1 MAKIS
6 AQEVKKLRDKTG
18 ASVMECRA
26 ALEKAKGNEK
36 DAIELLKK
44 RGREKAG
51 KKSGRETEEGVIASY
66 IHSNKKIGSMIELRC
81 ETDFVAKNSEFQ
93 ELAYDLAM
101 HIAALAPSY
110 LSVSDVPGKDR
121 NEYEHLVREEMA
133 ADMKSDEVMEM
144 IIAGKLKKHFEEIS
158 LLEQKFVKNPDI
170 SVGDFVKEKIAK
182 IGENIQIGAF
192 TRFEI

>member
-1 MAKIS
+1 
-6 AQEVKKLRDKTG
+6 
-18 ASVMECRA
+18 
-26 ALEKAKGNEK
+26 
-36 DAIELLKK
+36 
-44 RGREKAG
+44 
-51 KKSGRETEEGVIASY
+51 
-66 IHSNKKIGSMIELRC
+66 MIELRC

-101 HIAALAPSY
+101 HIAALAPNY
-110 LSVSDVPGKDR
+110 LSVSDVPEKDK

-170 SVGDFVKEKIAK
+170 
-182 IGENIQIGAF
+182 IGW
-192 TRFEI
+192 RSY